1 MQLAPGQLGVVDAAD
16 AQAQLEAQVLVVA
29 QVPGDVEQ
37 VLAGDEQ
44 GELVVLD
51 DALLD
56 GGGRVDTGLLEI
68 LDEGVDDVVEPA
80 AVGARG
86 GGGEGDDAAVLAVTG
101 GVSGL

>member
-16 AQAQLEAQVLVVA
+16 AQAQLEAQVLVISQGA
-29 QVPGDVEQ
+29 GDVEQ

-51 DALLD
+51 DDLLD
-56 GGGRVDTGLLEI
+56 GGGRVDAGLLEV
-68 LDEGVDDVVEPA
+68 LNEGVDDVVEPS

-101 GVSGL
+101 GVSGV